1 MFGYE
6 KIMSPGQ
13 FFLHGGWVMIIP
25 VVVLILLLLLSKK
38 KLTASRQQVTNNAQ
52 ATAAGE
58 ELPRWVT
65 LLTGFICLLLSSGG
79 VWLGIMGIAGRYFG
93 SYSNRQLY
101 GLFEISGFMAIILG
115 LLSLVISVGAFT
127 VAFIL
132 LKEGLFTKQVKDE

>member
-6 KIMSPGQ
+6 KIMNPGQ

-25 VVVLILLLLLSKK
+25 VVVLIFLLLLSKK
-38 KLTASRQQVTNNAQ
+38 KLTASKQQATNNTQ
-52 ATAAGE
+52 ATAAGG

-79 VWLGIMGIAGRYFG
+79 IWLGIMGIAGRYFG
-93 SYSNRQLY
+93 SYSNRQFY
-101 GLFEISGFMAIILG
+101 GLFEISGFIAIILG
-115 LLSLVISVGAFT
+115 ILFVIISVGAFI

-132 LKEGLFTKQVKDE
+132 LQEGLFTKQLKHE